1 MHIFSSGKQFG
12 RLALPIAAVA
22 LAATACTSSQTGA
35 APASPSP
42 GRPSTSSPSSMP
54 PAAGG
59 GAGSSASSVTVT
71 TRKGA
76 LGTYLTDS
84 AGRAL
89 YMFTSDTSTKST
101 CNGACVGAWP
111 PLTATGSVS
120 VSGGA
125 VRSDLGMITRSD
137 GTNQVTYAG
146 HPLYHF
152 SGDPAPG
159 QTTGEG
165 STGFGALWWLVAPS
179 GKAITSA
186 THK

>member
-1 MHIFSSGKQFG
+1 MHIFSSGKLFG

-22 LAATACTSSQTGA
+22 LLATACTSSQAGA

-42 GRPSTSSPSSMP
+42 VSP
-54 PAAGG
+54 
-59 GAGSSASSVTVT
+59 SASSPPPGAGGSSGSATSSSTLT

-76 LGTYLTDS
+76 LGTFLTDGS
-84 AGRAL
+84 GRSL
-89 YMFTSDTSTKST
+89 YMFTSDTSSRST
-101 CNGACVGAWP
+101 CNGACVAAWP
-111 PLTATGSVS
+111 PLTAMGSVS

-125 VRSDLGMITRSD
+125 VRSDVGMITRSD
-137 GTNQVTYAG
+137 GTKQVTYAG

-159 QTTGEG
+159 QTNGEG

-179 GKAITSA
+179 GKAITST
-186 THK
+186 THS